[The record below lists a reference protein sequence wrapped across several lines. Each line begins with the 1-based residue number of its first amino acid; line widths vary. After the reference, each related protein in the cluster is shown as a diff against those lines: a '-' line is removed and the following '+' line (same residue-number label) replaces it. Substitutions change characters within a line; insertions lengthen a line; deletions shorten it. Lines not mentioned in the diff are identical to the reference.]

1 MIIWGTRIGRR
12 FMGYAAEFCPS
23 CRKASPMR
31 VVQVR
36 KHAHLYFI
44 PVTRGKPQ
52 HFESTC
58 DSCGA
63 VIVRELSTF
72 DNFIAQPDLEL
83 AISQGTTPGY
93 EDWLE
98 EREDSEERVLSGEAS
113 HDERLGHIADVI
125 ASLEYMAQS
134 KASQSSSESVTAVL
148 ALLFIVGFFMS
159 AFVASGNMPAK
170 YGPIVYTVTGLML
183 LLLLYRILVTQKK
196 THVKVVREH
205 LVNGLLPIDPTREEL
220 DTVLRGFRGSKLA
233 KSVDPDDLLIAINER
248 VHRQELP

>member
-1 MIIWGTRIGRR
+1 
-12 FMGYAAEFCPS
+12 
-23 CRKASPMR
+23 MR
-31 VVQVR
+31 VVQVC
-36 KHAHLYFI
+36 KHAHLYFV
-44 PVTRGKPQ
+44 PVSRGKPQ

-72 DNFIAQPDLEL
+72 NNFIPLPDLEL

-93 EDWLE
+93 ESWLE
-98 EREDSEERVLSGEAS
+98 EREDSEGRVLSGEAS

-125 ASLEYMAQS
+125 ASFEYMAQS
-134 KASQSSSESVTAVL
+134 KARKSSSESVTSVL
-148 ALLFIVGFFMS
+148 ALLFIIAVFMS
-159 AFVASGNMPAK
+159 VFVASGNMPAK
-170 YGPIVYTVTGLML
+170 FGPIVYTATGLIV
-183 LLLLYRILVTQKK
+183 LLLLYRILVTQKN

-220 DTVLRGFRGSKLA
+220 DTVLRGFKGSMLA

-248 VHRQELP
+248 LNRQKLP